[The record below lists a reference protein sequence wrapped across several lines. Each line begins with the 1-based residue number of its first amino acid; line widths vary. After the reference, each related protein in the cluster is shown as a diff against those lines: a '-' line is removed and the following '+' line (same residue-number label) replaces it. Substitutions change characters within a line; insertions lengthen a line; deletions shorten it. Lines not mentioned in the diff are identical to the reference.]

1 MTCVAWRTGEHH
13 ERDRAVRAS
22 DRGVAMRAPAGTTQ
36 PSPHA
41 PVRPPARP
49 ATGELPAEEPER
61 FSMRVGWQ
69 ADLPAAETALLLEPQ
84 ATGSGRVQ
92 ESSRRRLARA
102 MSRIREQLGVD
113 VAS

>member
-1 MTCVAWRTGEHH
+1 
-13 ERDRAVRAS
+13 
-22 DRGVAMRAPAGTTQ
+22 
-36 PSPHA
+36 
-41 PVRPPARP
+41 
-49 ATGELPAEEPER
+49 
-61 FSMRVGWQ
+61 MRVGWQ